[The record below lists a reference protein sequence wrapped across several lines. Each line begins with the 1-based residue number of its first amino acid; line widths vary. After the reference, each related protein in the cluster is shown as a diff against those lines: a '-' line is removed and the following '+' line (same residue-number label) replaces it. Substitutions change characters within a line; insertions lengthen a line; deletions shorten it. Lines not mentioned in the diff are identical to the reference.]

1 MTDIEIAK
9 SSNKLDIK
17 DIAHKLNISDEDLI
31 LYGNDKAK
39 ITIEKG
45 KLDGKLILVTAINPT
60 PYGEG
65 KTTVSIGLGDALHK
79 LNKNVCITLREPS
92 MGPVFGLKGGAT
104 GGGHSQ
110 IIPMED
116 INLHFTGD
124 MHAITEATN
133 LLASAIDNHIFRGNN
148 LDIQKVAFRR
158 CLDVND
164 RALRNIDLSNR
175 KEGFSITAASEI
187 MAILCLANNLQ
198 DLKSRLSNIVL

>member
-1 MTDIEIAK
+1 
-9 SSNKLDIK
+9 
-17 DIAHKLNISDEDLI
+17 
-31 LYGNDKAK
+31 
-39 ITIEKG
+39 
-45 KLDGKLILVTAINPT
+45 
-60 PYGEG
+60 
-65 KTTVSIGLGDALHK
+65 
-79 LNKNVCITLREPS
+79 

-104 GGGHSQ
+104 GGGYSQ

-175 KEGFSITAASEI
+175 KEGFSITAHLEFNASCTLWV
-187 MAILCLANNLQ
+187 AAYRL
-198 DLKSRLSNIVL
+198 RLSGKTTQSEGC